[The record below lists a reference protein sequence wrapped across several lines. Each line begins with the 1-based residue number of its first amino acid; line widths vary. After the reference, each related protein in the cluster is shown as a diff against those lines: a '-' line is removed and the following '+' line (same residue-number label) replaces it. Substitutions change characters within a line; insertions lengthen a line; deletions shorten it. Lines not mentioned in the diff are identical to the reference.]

1 MPSQFE
7 LLCAIRFDRLTG
19 LRPYG
24 HFDHDATCMTGPKHV
39 HSDAL
44 LGGNSQDLCPV
55 EHSHAM
61 PFEEAFEDPWTGE
74 ISYRP
79 RSGSNG

>member
-7 LLCAIRFDRLTG
+7 LLCAIGFDRLAG

-24 HFDHDATCMTGPKHV
+24 HFDHDATCMTGPRHIP
-39 HSDAL
+39 SPALSTDA
-44 LGGNSQDLCPV
+44 DLRGEVV
-55 EHSHAM
+55 EQSHAM
-61 PFEEAFEDPWTGE
+61 PFEDEVKDPWTGE

-79 RSGSNG
+79 RSGNQG